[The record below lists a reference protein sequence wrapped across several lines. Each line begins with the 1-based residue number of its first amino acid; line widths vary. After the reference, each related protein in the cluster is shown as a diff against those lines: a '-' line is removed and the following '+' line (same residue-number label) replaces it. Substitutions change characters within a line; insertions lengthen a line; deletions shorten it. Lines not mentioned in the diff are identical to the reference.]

1 MKTTRKILT
10 TVVCILVLLLAN
22 TLTVSAT
29 VMPGYFIE
37 DNVPVDEWQ
46 DVVDELKFSS
56 FKQEPSVKRAI
67 KSLATDRNVMAICTR
82 SWNKAIILVYNNYG
96 EFVIGYELTTFG
108 RVNIG
113 FDVQGLVIHNIS
125 SGHKLYL
132 DDDGDIAYITENE
145 YKSRKN
151 DLKSF
156 VDDMETTRGRH
167 KYSLETTPMTVALVT
182 RAHSRLVFTD
192 GDDIPIVIYDASE
205 RHINGLIIASV
216 LIIAD
221 LLITVRIALKKRK

>member
-29 VMPGYFIE
+29 VMPGYSIE

-108 RVNIG
+108 RVTIG
-113 FDVQGLVIHNIS
+113 FDVQGLVIHNVS

-132 DDDGDIAYITENE
+132 DDDGDIAYLLACLAKLNIL
-145 YKSRKN
+145 SGH
-151 DLKSF
+151 S
-156 VDDMETTRGRH
+156 
-167 KYSLETTPMTVALVT
+167 A
-182 RAHSRLVFTD
+182 AHTAKIKPQRIL
-192 GDDIPIVIYDASE
+192 
-205 RHINGLIIASV
+205 
-216 LIIAD
+216 
-221 LLITVRIALKKRK
+221 RIAQKHRCLQHHTQLPCALQRPP